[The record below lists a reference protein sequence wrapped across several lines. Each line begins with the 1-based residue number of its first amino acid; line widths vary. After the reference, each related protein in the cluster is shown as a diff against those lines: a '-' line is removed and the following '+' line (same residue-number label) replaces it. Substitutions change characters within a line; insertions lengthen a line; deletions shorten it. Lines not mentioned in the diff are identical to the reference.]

1 MGKWNWQH
9 SDWPN
14 FTWDRQQIQACIPS
28 VYHKQGYVAGLVKS
42 LSSTQAL
49 ITKALTENIVAS
61 FAIEGEHLDAT
72 VISDEIER
80 GFGRSSSCDD
90 AKSVGILEGNAAVLI
105 SNVFDKSSQDLTL
118 HRLGMWQRCM
128 FERTYSPAQIG
139 QPATWRT
146 KDINVVSGGSGDRRI
161 HFEAPGPSHVA
172 IEMETFLTWFAS
184 SREAKEID
192 PISRAALA
200 HLWFVTVHPFEDGNG
215 RSSRAVADLA
225 LFQSDKNAVLYPMA
239 PYILAGRR
247 DYYRVLEQT
256 QSSGLDTTEWM
267 VWFFKTLENALD
279 GAITRL
285 SWSVEA
291 NSLVTMQPENR
302 LSTQQVRILVLLND
316 DEDQN
321 VINASQYASLNSVSK
336 ATATRHLTDL
346 VAKGYL
352 SVCEGRGRS
361 TKYRLSGK

>member
-14 FTWDRQQIQACIPS
+14 FTWDRQQIQAYLPS
-28 VYHKQGYVAGLVKS
+28 VYHKQGYVAGLVNS
-42 LSSTQAL
+42 LNGTQAL

-61 FAIEGEHLDAT
+61 FAIEGEYLDAT

-80 GFGRSSSCDD
+80 GLGRAFSCDD
-90 AKSVGILEGNAAVLI
+90 AKSVGILEGNAAALI

-128 FERTYSPAQIG
+128 FERTYSSAQIG

-146 KDINVVSGGSGDRRI
+146 EDIKVVSGGTYDRKI
-161 HFEAPGPSHVA
+161 HFEAPDASRVE
-172 IEMETFLTWFAS
+172 IEMEAFLNWFAS
-184 SREAKEID
+184 SRENKEID
-192 PISRAALA
+192 SVSRAALA
-200 HLWFVTVHPFEDGNG
+200 HLWFVTVHPLEDGNG
-215 RSSRAVADLA
+215 RSARAVADLA

-239 PYILAGRR
+239 PYILADRET
-247 DYYRVLEQT
+247 YYRVLEQT
-256 QSSGLDTTEWM
+256 QSSGLDITEWM
-267 VWFFKTLENALD
+267 VWFFTTLENALD

-291 NSLVTMQPENR
+291 NSLVTIQPENR
-302 LSTQQVRILVLLND
+302 LLTQQVRILVLLHD
-316 DEDQN
+316 DADQN
-321 VINASQYASLNSVSK
+321 VISASQYAAINSVSR

-346 VAKGYL
+346 VDKGYL

>member
-14 FTWDRQQIQACIPS
+14 FTWDRQHTQARLLS
-28 VYHKQGYVAGLVKS
+28 VYHKQGYVAGLANS
-42 LSSTQAL
+42 LNSTRAL

-61 FAIEGEHLDAT
+61 FAIEGEYLDAT

-80 GFGRSSSCDD
+80 GLGRAFSCDD
-90 AKSVGILEGNAAVLI
+90 AKSVGILEGNAAALI

-128 FERTYSPAQIG
+128 FERTYSSAQIG

-146 KDINVVSGGSGDRRI
+146 EDIKVVSGGTYDRKI
-161 HFEAPGPSHVA
+161 HFEAPDASRVE
-172 IEMETFLTWFAS
+172 IEMEAFLNWFAS
-184 SREAKEID
+184 SRENKEID
-192 PISRAALA
+192 SVSRAALA
-200 HLWFVTVHPFEDGNG
+200 HLWFVTVHPLEDGNG
-215 RSSRAVADLA
+215 RSARAVADLA

-239 PYILAGRR
+239 PYILADRET
-247 DYYRVLEQT
+247 YYRVLEQT
-256 QSSGLDTTEWM
+256 QSSGLDITEWM

-291 NSLVTMQPENR
+291 NSLVTIQPENR
-302 LSTQQVRILVLLND
+302 LLTQQVRILVLLHD
-316 DEDQN
+316 DADQN
-321 VINASQYASLNSVSK
+321 VISASQYAAINSVSR

-346 VAKGYL
+346 VDKGYL